1 MKKSKF
7 LKTLAAIAVGAVAVV
22 GAFSFAACG
31 GGEEADT
38 GNGTENSGTENTE
51 NNPSNKPENN
61 PGTTPSTPT
70 VHNYTYSYTALTTAM
85 GINDDGK
92 QTTTDKVEV
101 TQANLTTPN
110 DFLKLGSGTVTWR
123 CLKKANG
130 GAIEV
135 KDEGLTVTFRGT
147 GTITI
152 GFGSTSDSNTSGI
165 ALINS
170 AGTYLVAESTTGT
183 LLAADQTIAD
193 GYVNKTNLCTKV
205 GGQKTAEAATVTYKI
220 TEAGTYT
227 IYSSFSYIDAKDGK
241 AKSRGCRIWS
251 ISMSDTY

>member
-7 LKTLAAIAVGAVAVV
+7 LKTLAAIAVGAVAVA

-31 GGEEADT
+31 GGEEAGT
-38 GNGTENSGTENTE
+38 GNGTENPGTENPG
-51 NNPSNKPENN
+51 NNPGNN

-70 VHNYTYSYTALTTAM
+70 VHDYTYSYTALTTAM
-85 GINDDGK
+85 GITDDG
-92 QTTTDKVEV
+92 TDKNHPNDKQAI

-110 DFLKLGSGTVTWR
+110 DFLKLGSGSVTWR
-123 CLKKANG
+123 CLKNATG
-130 GAIEV
+130 GAIEL
-135 KDEGLTVTFRGT
+135 KDEGLTVTFQGT

-152 GFGSTSDSNTSGI
+152 SFGSTSSSNTSGI

-183 LLAADQTIAD
+183 QLAADQTIAD
-193 GYVNKTNLCTKV
+193 GYVNKKDLCTKE
-205 GGQKTAEAATVTYKI
+205 GGQKAAEAATVTYKI

-227 IYSSFSYIDAKDGK
+227 IYSSYSYIDAKDGK
-241 AKSRGCRIWS
+241 AKSRGCRVWS